1 MKSSLTLLF
10 LLGAVL
16 FGQAQIATVQ
26 GSSLQYPDRAF
37 KVYEQINYLTGQQKL
52 LVEGRIDEYGAF
64 SFELPVSVTTGL
76 TMRVEGVTANLFV
89 QPDKTYVV
97 TLLGI
102 QANKV
107 RRLTDNQVAFE
118 FEEATSE
125 GNVNVVLASI
135 DRQVQNFSRAQAV
148 DLTYRDAANA
158 VTFKGRT
165 PQRGKLAPQPIEK
178 PDTMLNVSR
187 DLLNNIDA
195 FKRKMVGLFAKNTD
209 DPFVKS
215 YVELCIAGL
224 ELQAGKKRWDVYYEY
239 LHEKEV
245 LRRNPEYARFANQF
259 YGGLFLDSF
268 SRSDYRYSKAVN
280 SIKDAKGIIT
290 ALQSDLYMDDPN
302 LAHVA
307 MLINLQEVYFRKG
320 WGRGAIE
327 SILESAAQS
336 PDFKDFNQDFQYLAD
351 NIGSGLK
358 GSRLPDFKMLDQN
371 GELVNWSD
379 FEKKYVYVGFFTSW
393 SRDSYNEMQLLGKFK
408 IKYGSDVKFVS
419 INLDSQY
426 ENFTDFVTTNNS
438 FDWTILYGPSNDDV
452 YDMFS
457 IHAVPTYVLID
468 PNGNIMYDYTRK
480 PSEGINLE
488 FDKIK
493 AQKNKPGKLKVWDD

>member
-259 YGGLFLDSF
+259 YGKTQQILSRNLTELIIQQLITDS
-268 SRSDYRYSKAVN
+268 
-280 SIKDAKGIIT
+280 
-290 ALQSDLYMDDPN
+290 P
-302 LAHVA
+302 
-307 MLINLQEVYFRKG
+307 
-320 WGRGAIE
+320 
-327 SILESAAQS
+327 
-336 PDFKDFNQDFQYLAD
+336 
-351 NIGSGLK
+351 
-358 GSRLPDFKMLDQN
+358 
-371 GELVNWSD
+371 
-379 FEKKYVYVGFFTSW
+379 
-393 SRDSYNEMQLLGKFK
+393 
-408 IKYGSDVKFVS
+408 
-419 INLDSQY
+419 
-426 ENFTDFVTTNNS
+426 
-438 FDWTILYGPSNDDV
+438 
-452 YDMFS
+452 
-457 IHAVPTYVLID
+457 
-468 PNGNIMYDYTRK
+468 
-480 PSEGINLE
+480 
-488 FDKIK
+488 
-493 AQKNKPGKLKVWDD
+493 